1 MERTLKIKLW
11 KDMLKGTVKSIVAK
25 EPEFGYVTRSV
36 RFDQHKN
43 GIKVTVE
50 NVFDEVKDTKEM
62 VLNFGEAWCFFE
74 QAVYRAESID
84 VSDDEDRK
92 YYCLRM
98 KDHEGQQ

>member
-1 MERTLKIKLW
+1 M
-11 KDMLKGTVKSIVAK
+11 
-25 EPEFGYVTRSV
+25 
-36 RFDQHKN
+36 
-43 GIKVTVE
+43 
-50 NVFDEVKDTKEM
+50 FDEVKDTKEM

-92 YYCLRM
+92 YCCLRM